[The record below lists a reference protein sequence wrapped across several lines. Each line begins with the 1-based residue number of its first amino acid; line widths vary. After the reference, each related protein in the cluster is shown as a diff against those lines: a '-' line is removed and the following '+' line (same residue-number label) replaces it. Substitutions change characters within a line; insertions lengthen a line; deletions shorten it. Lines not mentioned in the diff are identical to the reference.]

1 MVLSVVILSAA
12 LSTASMAVSGATP
25 RIVGDDYLYP
35 SCAGACRP
43 SAPEANNLE
52 TPHTVLAP
60 APRSTGLRGPLRASA
75 NASPTAI
82 AAPQLR

>member
-1 MVLSVVILSAA
+1 MVLSVMILSAA

-35 SCAGACRP
+35 SCAGACTP
-43 SAPEANNLE
+43 SAPEANNPE
-52 TPHTVLAP
+52 TPNTVLVP
-60 APRSTGLRGPLRASA
+60 APGSGNIRASA
-75 NASPTAI
+75 DASPAAI